1 VWAVPRKAADLI
13 SLLLVALVFLL
24 FREALF
30 RSGNILAP
38 PTAVEILLPFPDILL
53 VVLLYLEVNITM
65 LLAPTEMQ
73 HCISTAAAVS
83 AQVVLLRPTVLPAL
97 K

>member
-53 VVLLYLEVNITM
+53 VVLLYLEVKIITM

-83 AQVVLLRPTVLPAL
+83 AQVVLL
-97 K
+97 